1 MDKRAN
7 NGPKGVWVG
16 SDLAAL
22 AFFAKRVLGEN
33 SDGAVFATSQPK
45 ERKNRVE
52 LTGAQTLQLTE
63 LTTASRLR
71 KLRALPVVLMGYA
84 ESETHFSPSKRVAAR
99 VRSANLAAAISIQ
112 LDLLL
117 HPAELVSLVC
127 EAGKTDLVITS
138 SNGSERST
146 LVSDLTDLSRNMLE
160 RRATIQVN
168 LNRSSKLLF
177 PGNDLTTVQLDRS
190 VCSSLGKILANQGF
204 KDVTMQVLRDVG
216 AIAMLRDDPTK
227 VRRVMI
233 LLGYN
238 SVRSVHRRYAPFL
251 KGVR

>member
-1 MDKRAN
+1 MDKRAY

-22 AFFAKRVLGEN
+22 AFFAKRVLGK
-33 SDGAVFATSQPK
+33 DTDAAVFPTSQPK
-45 ERKNRVE
+45 ERKNRIE
-52 LTGAQTLQLTE
+52 LTGAQTLQLTG
-63 LTTASRLR
+63 LTTPSRLR
-71 KLRALPVVLMGYA
+71 DLRALPAILMGYA
-84 ESETHFSPSKRVAAR
+84 ESETHFSANKRVAAR
-99 VRSANLAAAISIQ
+99 LRSAYLATAISIQ

-117 HPAELVSLVC
+117 HPAELVALVC
-127 EAGKTDLVITS
+127 ETGKADLVITS
-138 SNGSERST
+138 SNGSERN
-146 LVSDLTDLSRNMLE
+146 VSVNDVSELSRNMLT
-160 RRATIQVN
+160 RRTTVQIE

-190 VCSSLGKILANQGF
+190 VCSSLGKILANHGF
-204 KDVTMQVLRDVG
+204 KGVTMQVLRDVG

-233 LLGYN
+233 LLGYK
-238 SVRSVHRRYAPFL
+238 SVRSVYRRYAPFL